1 MRNLV
6 RNFVHT
12 RIESVVTTHL
22 EKRLPSLIEEVLLEK
37 FKENP
42 SKPLSCVGF
51 NWALAL
57 SLKEFWPDVSNAE
70 AVAWLNEYT
79 GVPYGT
85 DGHDWSYA
93 GAKDIAREY
102 VNEVWEIH

>member
-1 MRNLV
+1 MRDLL
-6 RNFVHT
+6 RKFVQT

-42 SKPLSCVGF
+42 SKPLSYVGF

-57 SLKEFWPDVSNAE
+57 SLKEFWPDVPNAE
-70 AVAWLNEYT
+70 AVVWLNEYT
-79 GVPYGT
+79 GIPYGT
-85 DGHDWSYA
+85 KGYDWSYA
-93 GAKDIAREY
+93 GAKDIARDY
-102 VNEVWEIH
+102 VNEVGEIH